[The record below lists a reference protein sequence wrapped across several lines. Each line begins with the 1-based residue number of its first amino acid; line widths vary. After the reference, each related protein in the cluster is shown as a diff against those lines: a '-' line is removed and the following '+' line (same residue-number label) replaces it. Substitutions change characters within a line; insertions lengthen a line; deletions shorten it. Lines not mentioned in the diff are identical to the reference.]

1 MVQQEIFYGDRK
13 FVFASDSPFV
23 VMGPNVLA
31 IGALATPSLAKVWE
45 IFVSNAQV
53 KGLYVCGGSETPMQ
67 EVLLDGYTRVNAAGG
82 VVESAGGKLLM
93 IHRRGV
99 GDLPK
104 GKQESG
110 ESDESTALRE
120 VREETGVETLAIT
133 TKLCDTYH
141 VYMQGEE
148 SFLKR
153 TAWYAMSAGSEQAL
167 KPQAEEEIDSA
178 VWLTKD
184 EAWEKSQTTFP
195 LIRRVL
201 ESYRENRG

>member
-1 MVQQEIFYGDRK
+1 
-13 FVFASDSPFV
+13 
-23 VMGPNVLA
+23 
-31 IGALATPSLAKVWE
+31 
-45 IFVSNAQV
+45 
-53 KGLYVCGGSETPMQ
+53 MQ
-67 EVLLDGYTRVNAAGG
+67 ETFLDGYTRVNAAGG

-99 GDLPK
+99 WDLPK
-104 GKQESG
+104 GKQEAG

-141 VYMQGEE
+141 VYMQGEKP
-148 SFLKR
+148 FLKR
-153 TAWYAMSAGSEQAL
+153 TAWYAMSAVGEQAL

-195 LIRRVL
+195 LILRVL
-201 ESYRENRG
+201 EAYRENRG

>member
-1 MVQQEIFYGDRK
+1 
-13 FVFASDSPFV
+13 
-23 VMGPNVLA
+23 MGPNVLA
-31 IGALATPSLAKVWE
+31 IGTLATPSLAKVWE
-45 IFVSNAQV
+45 IFLSNAQV

-67 EVLLDGYTRVNAAGG
+67 ETFLDGYTRVNAAGG

-99 GDLPK
+99 WDLPK
-104 GKQESG
+104 GKQEAG

-141 VYMQGEE
+141 VYMQGEKP
-148 SFLKR
+148 FLKR
-153 TAWYAMSAGSEQAL
+153 TAWYAMSAVGEQAL

-195 LIRRVL
+195 LILRVL
-201 ESYRENRG
+201 EAYRENRG